1 MIKGYRKIYSIDL
14 VTLMGMFSKSLLS
27 AQSIGFVKFE
37 RTDISK
43 PQISLVKVLI
53 KTTVDRYNI
62 I

>member
-1 MIKGYRKIYSIDL
+1 MYSIDL